1 MDRLGAGSLVAGGAY
16 LIIYGIYEIRIL
28 NDPTTSSNPIVDA
41 VTTLQVHLT
50 VWTTQTGGTQV
61 GLALWLIVLT
71 LLVWGMR
78 PALTASLR
86 KTVTWFTV
94 ASWLLAEGLYQRGEL
109 IIFPVA
115 RLIISW
121 PARMANWVNDPW
133 RGATP
138 LEILLSLGTLL
149 VIFSFLK
156 KRR

>member
-1 MDRLGAGSLVAGGAY
+1 
-16 LIIYGIYEIRIL
+16 
-28 NDPTTSSNPIVDA
+28 
-41 VTTLQVHLT
+41 
-50 VWTTQTGGTQV
+50 
-61 GLALWLIVLT
+61 
-71 LLVWGMR
+71 
-78 PALTASLR
+78 
-86 KTVTWFTV
+86 
-94 ASWLLAEGLYQRGEL
+94 LYQRGEL